1 MIRITLQKEDTLLH
15 IACETGDEG
24 MATLLIES
32 GIDLDTPNKQGL
44 TALHVAARYG
54 HINLVRHLCLAGCD
68 VDKTNRGIRADVTAI
83 KYGHPDIA
91 NLLDKLRN
99 VSCSCNDSLGSSLL
113 LLLLLAFPADR
124 ESATALAPTS
134 YRVRLS
140 ASS

>member
-1 MIRITLQKEDTLLH
+1 MH
-15 IACETGDEG
+15 IACEIGDEG
-24 MATLLIES
+24 MMILLIES

-99 VSCSCNDSLGSSLL
+99 VSYYSTMLSAFGRIHAKVESCFKSFI
-113 LLLLLAFPADR
+113 A
-124 ESATALAPTS
+124 ESARKLHS
-134 YRVRLS
+134 S
-140 ASS
+140 AATDTQTDRPAAH

>member
-1 MIRITLQKEDTLLH
+1 MT
-15 IACETGDEG
+15 
-24 MATLLIES
+24 TLLIES

-83 KYGHPDIA
+83 KYGYPDIA

-99 VSCSCNDSLGSSLL
+99 VS
-113 LLLLLAFPADR
+113 FPTIYMMTFHILKTGVRSRFNPLSA
-124 ESATALAPTS
+124 ESARKLHTSAATDTQTNRQAAHKTARTL
-134 YRVRLS
+134 RFRKIIIN
-140 ASS
+140 

>member
-1 MIRITLQKEDTLLH
+1 MFLFQKEDTLLH
-15 IACETGDEG
+15 IACEAGDEG
-24 MATLLIES
+24 MTILLIES

-83 KYGHPDIA
+83 KYGHTDIA

-99 VSCSCNDSLGSSLL
+99 VSSLIFHNIQCFPRLEESCGSRIL
-113 LLLLLAFPADR
+113 F
-124 ESATALAPTS
+124 
-134 YRVRLS
+134 
-140 ASS
+140 

>member
-1 MIRITLQKEDTLLH
+1 LH
-15 IACETGDEG
+15 IACEIGDEG
-24 MATLLIES
+24 MTILLIES

-44 TALHVAARYG
+44 TALHVAARHG

-99 VSCSCNDSLGSSLL
+99 VSFYILQHRMLFIFGRIMRNLVLN
-113 LLLLLAFPADR
+113 F
-124 ESATALAPTS
+124 
-134 YRVRLS
+134 
-140 ASS
+140 